1 MDIKQYID
9 YFDEISHLER
19 EEQFILLEG
28 ARDEIHARLKFPIL
42 SFIPGFIRLTLILLF
57 VGGSYF
63 IFGYSIWLLVVSF
76 FLSLICSRIVIME
89 IRDSLMLKAIKRNLS
104 KQKV

>member
-9 YFDEISHLER
+9 YFDEISHLKR

-63 IFGYSIWLLVVSF
+63 IFGYSAWLLVVSF
-76 FLSLICSRIVIME
+76 FLGLICSRIVIIE
-89 IRDSLMLKAIKRNLS
+89 ISDSLMLKAIKRNLS